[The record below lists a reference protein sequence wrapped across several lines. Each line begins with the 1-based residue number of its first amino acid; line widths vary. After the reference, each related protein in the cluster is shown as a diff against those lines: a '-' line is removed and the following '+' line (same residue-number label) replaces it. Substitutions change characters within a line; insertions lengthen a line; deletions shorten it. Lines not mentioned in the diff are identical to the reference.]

1 VVGQIIEAALPAAGD
16 VAHYSFEGAVGQLV
30 RVHLSVVEGTNTAAQ
45 LRLSFAGV
53 ELYPGSIPRGRATE
67 LSSANEVFL
76 VSAAGTYDLA
86 VEPFGS
92 GPYRLGLGTGA
103 GRLDLSFGSAGTGV
117 VTGPRSSVPADP
129 FLGMQVVGDATFTV
143 GETALSRF
151 DGSGLPDAGFGSGG
165 AVNLPAAIG
174 ANGAALRVQP
184 NGMIV
189 VAGRTT
195 TAPFPWVVAR
205 FDANGALDPSFGTS
219 GVMQIT
225 TLGDRVTST
234 PVGVRFQQNGADLD
248 IIVAG
253 NGGGLLER
261 IGIVRLKPNGNVDP
275 TFGTGGIVFE
285 DGGFPA
291 AAMDMQPD
299 GKVLVS
305 GTKQLR
311 RYARDGA
318 LDGGFG
324 AGGTVTYGI
333 TGNVRGIFAL
343 PDNRV
348 LAMGD
353 QSGDALLLRLN
364 AAGVPDATFAGG
376 GLALY
381 DFGLPDRFQ
390 AATLDASGNLIV
402 VGHQRTTG
410 LDYEFLVT
418 RMSADGVLDESF
430 GVAGYTLELRV
441 DDARAVGVDSQGRII
456 VGGQERGN
464 VRSINMTRLFPG
476 G

>member
-1 VVGQIIEAALPAAGD
+1 
-16 VAHYSFEGAVGQLV
+16 
-30 RVHLSVVEGTNTAAQ
+30 
-45 LRLSFAGV
+45 
-53 ELYPGSIPRGRATE
+53 
-67 LSSANEVFL
+67 
-76 VSAAGTYDLA
+76 
-86 VEPFGS
+86 
-92 GPYRLGLGTGA
+92 
-103 GRLDLSFGSAGTGV
+103 
-117 VTGPRSSVPADP
+117 
-129 FLGMQVVGDATFTV
+129 
-143 GETALSRF
+143 
-151 DGSGLPDAGFGSGG
+151 
-165 AVNLPAAIG
+165 
-174 ANGAALRVQP
+174 
-184 NGMIV
+184 
-189 VAGRTT
+189 
-195 TAPFPWVVAR
+195 
-205 FDANGALDPSFGTS
+205 
-219 GVMQIT
+219 
-225 TLGDRVTST
+225 
-234 PVGVRFQQNGADLD
+234 
-248 IIVAG
+248 
-253 NGGGLLER
+253 LLER

-311 RYARDGA
+311 RHARDGA